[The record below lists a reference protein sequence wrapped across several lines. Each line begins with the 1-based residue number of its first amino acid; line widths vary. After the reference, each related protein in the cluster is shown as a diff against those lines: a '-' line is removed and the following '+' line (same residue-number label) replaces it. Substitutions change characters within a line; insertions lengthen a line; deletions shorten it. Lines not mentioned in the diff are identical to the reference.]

1 MNGNLPVGLIL
12 ARAATVAPWCSTGL
26 IAWAQAH
33 GRNLADAFVRDDIEG
48 RGDPAAFISAACDKS
63 RLLGILREHAE
74 PAFRERI
81 AELES
86 GHG

>member
-1 MNGNLPVGLIL
+1 MTGTSLTPGLI
-12 ARAATVAPWCSTGL
+12 G
-26 IAWAQAH
+26 WAQAH
-33 GRNLADAFVRDDIEG
+33 GRNLADAFLRDDVCE
-48 RGDPAAFISAACDKS
+48 RGDPAAFISAACEKS

-81 AELES
+81 AELEG